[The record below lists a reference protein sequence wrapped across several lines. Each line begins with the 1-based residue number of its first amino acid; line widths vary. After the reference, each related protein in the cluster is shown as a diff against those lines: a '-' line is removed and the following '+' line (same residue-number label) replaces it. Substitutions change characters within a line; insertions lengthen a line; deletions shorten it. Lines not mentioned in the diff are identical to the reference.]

1 MAMNWAIGEMARA
14 DWVSEDGGEHVK
26 VRKGE
31 GSMGGQ
37 EEGRYREGET
47 EREVKERGG
56 RRREERARERERK
69 RGWERVEERSPAING
84 PNGSV
89 ANTFDHKAEEQR
101 PNTMGG
107 SVNGSKKIKGR
118 VSTTKLWSNGSVD
131 KVFVYKT
138 KSGGSSLGVV
148 RSDHIQAKDRPN
160 GETGNAFGQ
169 GTEESQLVSRS
180 GNRTGQT
187 TCMVQMSYRS
197 SY

>member
-118 VSTTKLWSNGSVD
+118 VSTGRMAKRVT
-131 KVFVYKT
+131 
-138 KSGGSSLGVV
+138 
-148 RSDHIQAKDRPN
+148 RSAKERRNP
-160 GETGNAFGQ
+160 
-169 GTEESQLVSRS
+169 
-180 GNRTGQT
+180 
-187 TCMVQMSYRS
+187 S
-197 SY
+197 SYPAVATGPAKQPAWCK